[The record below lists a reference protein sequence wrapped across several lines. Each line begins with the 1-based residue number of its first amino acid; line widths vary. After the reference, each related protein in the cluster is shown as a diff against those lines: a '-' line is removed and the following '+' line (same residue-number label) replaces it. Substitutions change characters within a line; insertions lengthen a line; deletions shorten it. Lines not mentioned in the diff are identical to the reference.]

1 MAPTAA
7 QQPGNTAQ
15 VYMPDGPLAKRRRV
29 ALACSAC
36 RARKSKCDGRR
47 PSCSTCA
54 SLEIDCLYEPSEST
68 TNVLVRKDYVSD
80 LEQRLKDVERV
91 LQRHDD
97 LLTGHLSAC
106 SPNSQRVSTAR
117 IDDRSSISTVGR
129 LHDGIHLQPLNVD
142 DPAADDTNTDGLALG
157 FVEETT
163 PVFYGDSSS
172 IVFTRCLLEAIA
184 TVSKPKGSE
193 DTLMEAACER
203 NSSTDCNPAP
213 VARPQSPSVME
224 SPRDIAFSPTALPSE
239 AEMDALLRTYFSGY
253 GSLFAFLHEPTFRET
268 YDECKENGFLRARR
282 GWLGLLNMTFA
293 MAAHIDQAAD
303 SSAKYRFKRS
313 YVFFQRAVSLCSE
326 SSTRTVSLDIVQYL
340 LLAALYLQGTQR
352 PIQAWTVH
360 GMLVRT
366 AMALGLHSEKSSQ
379 GLHPVQQEVRRRT
392 WLTIY
397 CLDKIQSVQCGRP
410 PAVPDEYIVV
420 KMPSPWPTTMATGRD
435 QGNDVDNQTAF
446 LYATVRLLQVVGQSI
461 RTQYG
466 QNLGL
471 RDDEVDDSTAIQA
484 ASAVRQELRR
494 WACSLPPS
502 LALCESTSY
511 ILSEEHSSESSR
523 MRVILTLRYH
533 FVNILI
539 HRPLLCATL
548 RYLTIKAPPAGAPLP
563 YRMQLAMAEAHECIR
578 SAEETIEIVHT
589 VISGSSPSYTKLDV
603 WFFTLFHV
611 FNAALVIIG
620 RSVLEQQGVYIN
632 DGAGSPSSAQQHLNQ
647 SVEALD
653 KLDNEN
659 RLVRNC
665 AKVIRRLAQPQH
677 GKGQGPTP
685 AEQYPPANR
694 HIVQFETEGDLSSL
708 GLPSLSDLDIVQF
721 SSGEMM
727 GNGFGE
733 TSLSLDQ
740 LYSGY

>member
-1 MAPTAA
+1 M
-7 QQPGNTAQ
+7 
-15 VYMPDGPLAKRRRV
+15 
-29 ALACSAC
+29 
-36 RARKSKCDGRR
+36 
-47 PSCSTCA
+47 ST
-54 SLEIDCLYEPSEST
+54 
-68 TNVLVRKDYVSD
+68 
-80 LEQRLKDVERV
+80 
-91 LQRHDD
+91 
-97 LLTGHLSAC
+97 G
-106 SPNSQRVSTAR
+106 R
-117 IDDRSSISTVGR
+117 IDDRSSISTLGR

-142 DPAADDTNTDGLALG
+142 DPTSDDTNTDGLALG

-184 TVSKPKGSE
+184 VVSKPKESK
-193 DTLMEAACER
+193 DTPIKAACER
-203 NSSTDCNPAP
+203 NGASDRNPAP
-213 VARPQSPSVME
+213 VAQPQSPSVVE
-224 SPRDIAFSPTALPSE
+224 SPRDMASSPTAQPSE
-239 AEMDALLRTYFSGY
+239 GEMDALLCTYFSGY
-253 GSLFAFLHEPTFRET
+253 GCLFAFLHEPTFRET
-268 YDECKENGFLRARR
+268 YNECKANGFVKARR

-303 SSAKYRFKRS
+303 TSAKYRFKRS

-326 SSTRTVSLDIVQYL
+326 MCTRTISLDIVQYL

-410 PAVPDEYIVV
+410 PAIPDEYIVV
-420 KMPSPWPTTMATGRD
+420 KMPSPWPTTVDTERD
-435 QGNDVDNQTAF
+435 QVNDVDNQTAF
-446 LYATVRLLQVVGQSI
+446 IDATVRLLQVVGQSI

-471 RDDEVDDSTAIQA
+471 RDHEVDDSTAIQA
-484 ASAVRQELRR
+484 ASVVRQELRR

-502 LALCESTSY
+502 LAICGAGSC
-511 ILSEEHSSESSR
+511 IFSEEESSESIR

-548 RYLTIKAPPAGAPLP
+548 RYLTINAPPVGAPLP

-589 VISGSSPSYTKLDV
+589 VMSGSSPSYTKLDV

-611 FNAALVIIG
+611 FNAALIIIG
-620 RSVLEQQGVYIN
+620 RSVLEQHRVYVN
-632 DGAGSPSSAQQHLNQ
+632 DGASSASSAQYYLNQ

-653 KLDNEN
+653 KLDIEN

-665 AKVIRRLAQPQH
+665 AKVIRRLAQPQN
-677 GKGQGPTP
+677 GKGEGPTP
-685 AEQYPPANR
+685 AEQYPPVNH
-694 HIVQFETEGDLSSL
+694 HIVQFENEGDLSSL

-740 LYSGY
+740 LYSDY